1 MQLKKKSMKFINKT
15 TLTTLF
21 LFVFA
26 IHFSQVKRQKIDG
39 VIGVVGDFVIL
50 DSDIDLEYIT
60 LRAESVDISK
70 ISRCELLGKK
80 LEDKLYAHHAIQDS
94 IVVTDMEVNAFL
106 NEQLDVAVEQIG
118 TMEKVVKYYNKK
130 NEEELRNH
138 FFDVVKMN
146 KLTSQMQKKIID
158 EVEVTPEEVRNFF
171 RQIPEDEIP
180 IFGAEV
186 EVAQIIIKPKVSE
199 EEKQKVVNKLKEIRT
214 EILNGSSFFSKAVL
228 FSEDP
233 GSSSIGGFIKMNR
246 KTPFVKEFKDVAF
259 SLAEGEIS
267 DPFETIFGYHIIMVE
282 KIKGQEVELRHILM
296 APKVSQDAM
305 KQAKEKIEA
314 IREKIIRGEISFADA
329 AKSESEEKETKN
341 NGGVLLNPRTMEP
354 RFELTKMDPSL
365 YGQVASLQVN
375 EVSRPIVDEE
385 RGVGKFYKIITV
397 NKKTEEHKAD
407 FSKDYIKI
415 KEIAL
420 RDKQI
425 KTIAKWTEEK
435 INETYIKI
443 NEAYK
448 NCEFTNNW
456 VKK

>member
-1 MQLKKKSMKFINKT
+1 MKFINKT

>member
-1 MQLKKKSMKFINKT
+1 MQLKKKSMKFINKK

-39 VIGVVGDFVIL
+39 VVGVVGDFVIL

-118 TMEKVVKYYNKK
+118 SMEKVVKYYNKK

-186 EVAQIIIKPKVSE
+186 EVAQIIIKPKF
-199 EEKQKVVNKLKEIRT
+199 L
-214 EILNGSSFFSKAVL
+214 
-228 FSEDP
+228 
-233 GSSSIGGFIKMNR
+233 R
-246 KTPFVKEFKDVAF
+246 KK
-259 SLAEGEIS
+259 
-267 DPFETIFGYHIIMVE
+267 
-282 KIKGQEVELRHILM
+282 
-296 APKVSQDAM
+296 
-305 KQAKEKIEA
+305 
-314 IREKIIRGEISFADA
+314 
-329 AKSESEEKETKN
+329 
-341 NGGVLLNPRTMEP
+341 
-354 RFELTKMDPSL
+354 
-365 YGQVASLQVN
+365 
-375 EVSRPIVDEE
+375 
-385 RGVGKFYKIITV
+385 
-397 NKKTEEHKAD
+397 NKKWSTS
-407 FSKDYIKI
+407 SKKLEQ
-415 KEIAL
+415 K
-420 RDKQI
+420 
-425 KTIAKWTEEK
+425 
-435 INETYIKI
+435 
-443 NEAYK
+443 
-448 NCEFTNNW
+448 F
-456 VKK
+456 